1 MFGIKCMKKN
11 HYSMALA
18 LGLLL
23 FSALAP
29 AQQGPV
35 VSTITV
41 TEQQLPARLQL
52 VGTLKANQRV
62 AIAPQVGAR
71 VTDVHFVP
79 GQQVEQGQLLLS
91 LDDRAARADV
101 NEARAALQ
109 DARRILAN
117 YQALFRRKAVTQTE
131 LEGQQA
137 AVAVAEA
144 RLQAAEV
151 QADYLSLK
159 APFAGVMGLT
169 DVAAGSLLGAND
181 EVAELYDLS
190 RLKLDL
196 AVPEKHFLKLQVG
209 DLLQATTEAYGE
221 ERIFTGRLA
230 VVAPAVN
237 PDTLNAQ
244 VRLEFDN
251 SDGALV
257 PGMLMRVQL
266 TLDNGAS
273 LAVPA
278 SSLLYAGNQRYVF
291 VVDDAGKVSRRS
303 VVVGRNLGDWIQVRE
318 GLAAGERV
326 VNEGVVK
333 LRDGIQVE
341 VTDAAL

>member
-1 MFGIKCMKKN
+1 MKKH
-11 HYSMALA
+11 HYSLAA

-23 FSALAP
+23 FSAVA
-29 AQQGPV
+29 AGRGGPV

-52 VGTLKANQRV
+52 VGTLKANRRV

-71 VTDVHFVP
+71 VTGVHFVP
-79 GQQVEQGQLLLS
+79 GQRVEQGLLLLS
-91 LDDRAARADV
+91 LDDRAAKADIS
-101 NEARAALQ
+101 EARAALQ
-109 DARRILAN
+109 DARRILVN
-117 YQALFRRKAVTQTE
+117 YQALFKRKAVTQTE

-137 AVAVAEA
+137 AVAMAEA
-144 RLQAAEV
+144 RLQAARV
-151 QADYLSLK
+151 QADYLRLK

-169 DVAAGSLLGAND
+169 DVAPGSLLGAN
-181 EVAELYDLS
+181 EQVAELFDAS

-196 AVPEKHFLKLQVG
+196 AVPEKHFLKLKVG
-209 DLLQATTEAYGE
+209 DTLQATTEAHGD
-221 ERIFTGRLA
+221 RRFSGRLA
-230 VVAPAVN
+230 VVAPAVDA
-237 PDTLNAQ
+237 DTLNAR

-266 TLDNGAS
+266 TLDDGAS

-291 VVDDAGKVSRRS
+291 VVDEAGTVSRRS
-303 VVVGRNLGDWIQVRE
+303 ITVGRNLGDWVQVSA
-318 GLAAGERV
+318 GLSAGERV
-326 VNEGVVK
+326 VSEGVVK
-333 LRDGIQVE
+333 LRDGVQVE
-341 VTDAAL
+341 VAGEAL

>member
-1 MFGIKCMKKN
+1 MKKN
-11 HYSMALA
+11 HYSLMASIC
-18 LGLLL
+18 LLL
-23 FSALAP
+23 FSSLAA

-35 VSTITV
+35 VSAVTV
-41 TEQQLPARLQL
+41 TEQRLPARLQL

-71 VTDVHFVP
+71 VTEVHFVP
-79 GQQVEQGQLLLS
+79 GQQVEKDQLLLS

-101 NEARAALQ
+101 NEARAALR

-117 YQALFRRKAVTQTE
+117 YQALFKRKAVTQTE

-144 RLQAAEV
+144 RLLAARVE
-151 QADYLSLK
+151 ADYLSLK

-169 DVAAGSLLGAND
+169 DVAPGSLLGAND
-181 EVAELYDLS
+181 EVAELFDSS

-196 AVPEKHFLKLQVG
+196 AVPEKHFLKLRVG
-209 DLLQATTEAYGE
+209 DNLQATTEAYGD
-221 ERIFTGRLA
+221 RLFTGRLA
-230 VVAPAVN
+230 VVAPAVD
-237 PDTLNAQ
+237 PDTLNAR

-291 VVDDAGKVSRRS
+291 VVDESGMVSRRS
-303 VVVGRNLGDWIQVRE
+303 VTVGRNLGDWIQISQ
-318 GLAAGERV
+318 GLSAGERV
-326 VNEGVVK
+326 VSEGVVK
-333 LRDGIQVE
+333 LRDGIRVE
-341 VTDAAL
+341 VADEAL